1 VNGMNRKEKFQ
12 GLNEVKDLEMS
23 KAHLLTA
30 DAVRKDYVFLL
41 TSTIESN
48 IITMYEKQI
57 QKI

>member
-1 VNGMNRKEKFQ
+1 MKMKGKIQ

-41 TSTIESN
+41 TSNVRSC
-48 IITMYEKQI
+48 IINDEGVI
-57 QKI
+57 

>member
-1 VNGMNRKEKFQ
+1 MNRKEKLQ

-41 TSTIESN
+41 TSTIRSN